1 MTRDSVFIP
10 DHPSQFSTEWLAS
23 KLNQPAE
30 KLNGF
35 TFEPVGTGQV
45 GDSYRLHLDWNMAGD
60 LPPSLVVKCP
70 AADPTSR
77 QTGANMHLYEI
88 ETRWYQTLANAS
100 GVRVPH
106 IYFADI
112 AENMTD
118 FVLLMADCAPASQL
132 DQMAGANSAQVRLA
146 LDEAARLHKARWNDA
161 GLGDI
166 AWLNYSAQNAEM
178 VKAALPVI
186 YPEFRER
193 YAQRLSADILDM
205 GAAFIAGYE
214 KYTEARETPL
224 VLQHGDFRV
233 DNMLFHGQDRPFILD
248 WQTLSAGQPMVD
260 VAYCISTSF
269 ADAESRRA
277 HEQNLVRAYLQALG
291 PVAAGYDFDAA
302 WQDYRRAAFAGFL
315 VALFSAMVVERTE
328 RGDEMFAVM
337 AERSG
342 WQVLDLDSLAAL

>member
-10 DHPSQFSTEWLAS
+10 DHPSQFSTEWLAA

-70 AADPTSR
+70 AADPT
-77 QTGANMHLYEI
+77 
-88 ETRWYQTLANAS
+88 
-100 GVRVPH
+100 
-106 IYFADI
+106 
-112 AENMTD
+112 
-118 FVLLMADCAPASQL
+118 
-132 DQMAGANSAQVRLA
+132 
-146 LDEAARLHKARWNDA
+146 
-161 GLGDI
+161 
-166 AWLNYSAQNAEM
+166 
-178 VKAALPVI
+178 
-186 YPEFRER
+186 
-193 YAQRLSADILDM
+193 QRLSADILDM

-277 HEQNLVRAYLQALG
+277 HEQNLVQAYLQALG

>member
-118 FVLLMADCAPASQL
+118 FVLLMADCAPAGSL
-132 DQMAGANSAQVRLA
+132 TKWPVPIARKCASHWMRPRGCTRHAGMMPVWATLLGSIT
-146 LDEAARLHKARWNDA
+146 ARK
-161 GLGDI
+161 
-166 AWLNYSAQNAEM
+166 
-178 VKAALPVI
+178 
-186 YPEFRER
+186 
-193 YAQRLSADILDM
+193 
-205 GAAFIAGYE
+205 
-214 KYTEARETPL
+214 
-224 VLQHGDFRV
+224 
-233 DNMLFHGQDRPFILD
+233 MLKWSRPR
-248 WQTLSAGQPMVD
+248 
-260 VAYCISTSF
+260 C
-269 ADAESRRA
+269 R
-277 HEQNLVRAYLQALG
+277 
-291 PVAAGYDFDAA
+291 
-302 WQDYRRAAFAGFL
+302 
-315 VALFSAMVVERTE
+315 
-328 RGDEMFAVM
+328 
-337 AERSG
+337 
-342 WQVLDLDSLAAL
+342 